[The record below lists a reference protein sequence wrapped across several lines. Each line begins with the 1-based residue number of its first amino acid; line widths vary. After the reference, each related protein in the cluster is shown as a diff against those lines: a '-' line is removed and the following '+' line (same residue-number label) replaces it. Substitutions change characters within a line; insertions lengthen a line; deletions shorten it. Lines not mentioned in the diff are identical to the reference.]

1 MFLEDDDDDDPDY
14 DADQF
19 FEEIDDDSDEETK
32 GSGNKNQK
40 SSSIIKSTTKQI
52 TVNDCSGGNVDHA
65 KILSEVLKK
74 YPHLVKNPKN
84 IKLKIMQKP
93 SSANAHQ
100 TTAIVRVMKQEKSQG
115 KPLTSTPTLSSAK
128 NMLPQPSPP
137 TNLQPKKID
146 AKTMHELIKMGA
158 ENMKGPWLCLRCGVQ
173 GRPISIPSYK
183 SFRKHLVNVHKEK
196 IDPKICEHCGLK
208 PSRRIDLIQHQYA
221 VHSIKPPSDV
231 KLFKCSA
238 NNCVFV
244 AQKEELL
251 VKHRREV
258 HRENQQQCIY
268 CNKVF
273 SKEFLLYA
281 HMRAVHRH
289 KAKNDGVMDFSDDEE
304 YVPSGSGKKSDEY
317 SPNLPPT
324 QSNKIKILSNI
335 EIPTT
340 KTLQYTTPSS
350 EAEALTNV
358 ASGIAASLG
367 LVDNADNMDASGYE
381 DQYIEQQLAQV
392 HGEYEKKDD
401 SVGMQIGNDIFTKLI
416 AEDGTELQL
425 TQSQKEEIL
434 QQLQSQGANLSDN
447 VVMVLDQAQFIDGD
461 RAEIKDESQD
471 GTNGNSIIYSE
482 AHDNSSVDM
491 KTIIK
496 PDELDKVEIVF
507 EAQEATNDGSKDKSQ
522 TDQADN
528 KSKLI
533 ADLEGDWTE
542 EDENSQPEITDE
554 SKSQLTEEDE
564 AEQPLVASES
574 ETDVNSA
581 TVQEVE
587 DQNVKELLDDWND
600 EDTKKSLEAAP
611 EPVESKKE
619 ESHDEENKFKRTAIQ
634 SQSYTD
640 DNEVYEYM
648 EEVEDTDDGTI
659 AKIEK
664 DALEEEKSS
673 ENKDVDETDLIV
685 VKTEPQIESKISN
698 YKEAE
703 TSGNGDDNEV
713 APIATI
719 TKTED
724 DTITKST
731 VISSLLNEWDD
742 DL

>member
-1 MFLEDDDDDDPDY
+1 
-14 DADQF
+14 
-19 FEEIDDDSDEETK
+19 
-32 GSGNKNQK
+32 
-40 SSSIIKSTTKQI
+40 
-52 TVNDCSGGNVDHA
+52 
-65 KILSEVLKK
+65 
-74 YPHLVKNPKN
+74 
-84 IKLKIMQKP
+84 MQKP
-93 SSANAHQ
+93 SSANANQ
-100 TTAIVRVMKQEKSQG
+100 TTAIVRVMKQERPQG
-115 KPLTSTPTLSSAK
+115 KPLTSTPTLTTVRKS
-128 NMLPQPSPP
+128 LPQQSTPPS
-137 TNLQPKKID
+137 NSQPKKID

-158 ENMKGPWLCLRCGVQ
+158 ENMKGPWLCLKCGVQ

-304 YVPSGSGKKSDEY
+304 YVPSGSGKKNDEY
-317 SPNLPPT
+317 SPNLPST

-367 LVDNADNMDASGYE
+367 LVDNAGNMDASGYE

-447 VVMVLDQAQFIDGD
+447 VVMVLDQAQFIDGGQ
-461 RAEIKDESQD
+461 AGIKDELSQD
-471 GTNGNSIIYSE
+471 GTNGDSNIYAE

-491 KTIIK
+491 KAIIK
-496 PDELDKVEIVF
+496 PEELDKVEIVF
-507 EAQEATNDGSKDKSQ
+507 ETPQVACEDSKDKSQ
-522 TDQADN
+522 TDEADN

-542 EDENSQPEITDE
+542 EDENSQPDITDE
-554 SKSQLTEEDE
+554 SKSQMTEEDE
-564 AEQPLVASES
+564 TEQPLVASES
-574 ETDVNSA
+574 ETDVNPSI
-581 TVQEVE
+581 VQEVE

-600 EDTKKSLEAAP
+600 DDTKKSLEAAP
-611 EPVESKKE
+611 EPEESIKE
-619 ESHDEENKFKRTAIQ
+619 EMMSRVEENKSLKTEIQ
-634 SQSYTD
+634 NQSYTD

-648 EEVEDTDDGTI
+648 EDAEDDNKTLPEKDSVEEEKISEKEKEVEL
-659 AKIEK
+659 E
-664 DALEEEKSS
+664 LEEEV
-673 ENKDVDETDLIV
+673 EEDLIAIKV
-685 VKTEPQIESKISN
+685 EPQNESKNSN
-698 YKEAE
+698 YEEAE
-703 TSGNGDDNEV
+703 TSGNGNDSNDNEV
-713 APIATI
+713 APIAII

-724 DTITKST
+724 DTTTKSA

>member
-19 FEEIDDDSDEETK
+19 FEEVDDDSDEETK
-32 GSGNKNQK
+32 GSGNKSQK
-40 SSSIIKSTTKQI
+40 SSAIIKSTTKQI

-93 SSANAHQ
+93 SGANPNQ
-100 TTAIVRVMKQEKSQG
+100 TTAIVRVMKQEKPQG
-115 KPLTSTPTLSSAK
+115 KPLTSTPTLSPAK
-128 NMLPQPSPP
+128 KLLTQQSTPL
-137 TNLQPKKID
+137 TNSQPKKID

-158 ENMKGPWLCLRCGVQ
+158 ENMKGPWLCLKCGVQ
-173 GRPISIPSYK
+173 GRPISIPTYK

-304 YVPSGSGKKSDEY
+304 YVPSGSGKKTDEY
-317 SPNLPPT
+317 SPNLPST

-367 LVDNADNMDASGYE
+367 LVDNAGNMDASGYE

-447 VVMVLDQAQFIDGD
+447 VVMVLDQAQFIDGG
-461 RAEIKDESQD
+461 RGEIKDESQD
-471 GTNGNSIIYSE
+471 GTNGDSIIYSE

-491 KTIIK
+491 KALIK

-507 EAQEATNDGSKDKSQ
+507 ETAEATSEDSKDKSQ
-522 TDQADN
+522 TDEADN

-542 EDENSQPEITDE
+542 EDENSQQDITDE
-554 SKSQLTEEDE
+554 SKSQMTEEDE
-564 AEQPLVASES
+564 TEQPLVASES
-574 ETDVNSA
+574 ETDVNPSI
-581 TVQEVE
+581 VQEVE
-587 DQNVKELLDDWND
+587 DQNVKEILDDWND

-611 EPVESKKE
+611 EPEESMKE
-619 ESHDEENKFKRTAIQ
+619 ECHDEENKSVKSEIQ
-634 SQSYTD
+634 NQSYTD
-640 DNEVYEYM
+640 DNEVYDYM
-648 EEVEDTDDGTI
+648 EEAEEDNKTLQ
-659 AKIEK
+659 EK
-664 DALEEEKSS
+664 DSVEEDKSS
-673 ENKDVDETDLIV
+673 DKKDVDEEDLTV
-685 VKTEPQIESKISN
+685 MKAEPHNESKNSI
-698 YKEAE
+698 YEEAE

-713 APIATI
+713 ATLATI
-719 TKTED
+719 NKTED
-724 DTITKST
+724 DTTTKST

>member
-1 MFLEDDDDDDPDY
+1 
-14 DADQF
+14 
-19 FEEIDDDSDEETK
+19 
-32 GSGNKNQK
+32 
-40 SSSIIKSTTKQI
+40 
-52 TVNDCSGGNVDHA
+52 
-65 KILSEVLKK
+65 
-74 YPHLVKNPKN
+74 
-84 IKLKIMQKP
+84 MQKP
-93 SSANAHQ
+93 SSANANQ
-100 TTAIVRVMKQEKSQG
+100 TTAIVRVIKQEKPQG
-115 KPLTSTPTLSSAK
+115 KPLTSTPTLLTARKS
-128 NMLPQPSPP
+128 LPQQSTPPS
-137 TNLQPKKID
+137 NSQPKKID

-158 ENMKGPWLCLRCGVQ
+158 ENMKGPWLCLKCGVQ

-304 YVPSGSGKKSDEY
+304 YVPSGSGKKNDEY
-317 SPNLPPT
+317 SPNLPST

-367 LVDNADNMDASGYE
+367 LVDNAGNMDASGYE

-447 VVMVLDQAQFIDGD
+447 VVMVLDQAQFIDGGGQ
-461 RAEIKDESQD
+461 AGLKDESQD
-471 GTNGNSIIYSE
+471 CTNGDSNIYSE

-496 PDELDKVEIVF
+496 PEELDKVEIVF
-507 EAQEATNDGSKDKSQ
+507 ETPQVTSDDSKDKSQ
-522 TDQADN
+522 TDEADN

-542 EDENSQPEITDE
+542 EDENSQPDITDE
-554 SKSQLTEEDE
+554 SKSQMTEEDE
-564 AEQPLVASES
+564 TEQPLVASES
-574 ETDVNSA
+574 ETDVNPSI
-581 TVQEVE
+581 VQEVE

-600 EDTKKSLEAAP
+600 DDTKKSLEAAP
-611 EPVESKKE
+611 EPEESIKE
-619 ESHDEENKFKRTAIQ
+619 EMIQDEEIKSLKSEIQ
-634 SQSYTD
+634 NQSYTD
-640 DNEVYEYM
+640 DNEDYEYM
-648 EEVEDTDDGTI
+648 EDAEDDNKTLQEKDSVEEEKKEVEL
-659 AKIEK
+659 E
-664 DALEEEKSS
+664 LEEE
-673 ENKDVDETDLIV
+673 EDLISI
-685 VKTEPQIESKISN
+685 KAEPQNESKNSN
-698 YKEAE
+698 YEEAE
-703 TSGNGDDNEV
+703 TSGNDGNDNEV

-724 DTITKST
+724 DTTAKST